1 MFDYKE
7 AFSRNLGLVSEEE
20 QLKLSETCVAI
31 AGMGGVGG
39 AHALALARLGVGR
52 FRIADLDVFE
62 LANMNR
68 QFGATLSSLGREKT
82 AVLEDLVKDINPGA
96 EIERFDEGIHPGNV
110 EQFLAGA
117 DIAVDGIDFFTIGP
131 RRLYYRTARR
141 MGVPVLLAA
150 PVGFGATL
158 HCFSPDGMSFDDYF
172 AIEDDMSQAEQVLMF
187 GLGLTP
193 RLLQRAYFSPDRLD
207 LGART
212 APSLAPGVFLAAGL
226 IAAEVANLVV
236 GRRPMKPVPHYL
248 QFDPIVRRI
257 ATGKLPAGNRHPI
270 QRLKKLWVF
279 WQFPSLKG
287 QCRKATQENFE

>member
-1 MFDYKE
+1 MFDYRK
-7 AFSRNLGLVSEEE
+7 AFSRNLGLVTEEE
-20 QLKLSETCVAI
+20 QLRLRETCVAI

-39 AHALALARLGVGR
+39 AHALAMARLGVGR

-68 QFGATLSSLGREKT
+68 QFGATLSSLDREKT
-82 AVLEDLVKDINPGA
+82 AVLADLIKDVNPTA
-96 EIERFDEGIHPGNV
+96 EIERFDEGIHSANV
-110 EQFLAGA
+110 EQFLSGV
-117 DIAVDGIDFFTIGP
+117 DIAVDGIDFFTISP

-158 HCFSPDGMSFDDYF
+158 HCFSPNGMSFDDYF
-172 AIEDDMSQAEQVLMF
+172 AIDDNMSQPEQVLMF

-207 LGART
+207 LEACT

-226 IAAEVANLVV
+226 IAAEVTNLIV
-236 GRRPMKPVPHYL
+236 GRRPMKPAPHYL
-248 QFDPIVRRI
+248 QFDPIARRL
-257 ATGKLPAGNRHPI
+257 AAGKLPYGNRHPI
-270 QRLKKLWVF
+270 QRLKKQWVF
-279 WQFPSLKG
+279 WQFPTLKK
-287 QCRKATQENFE
+287 QCRKTA